1 MKCYNDYMI
10 VMSDMWTLSSSISN
24 EFHKLQYINWDIV
37 YEDTNDEILVQEP
50 VY

>member
-10 VMSDMWTLSSSISN
+10 MCDMLTPSPSINN
-24 EFHKLQYINWDIV
+24 EFQELQYMNWDLV
-37 YEDTNDEILVQEP
+37 YEDTNDEILVQEL